1 MIKKGTSVKKGN
13 KKKQILLGI
22 LIGNHGS
29 GFLSWELVKFT
40 KLGQK
45 LVSVYFSSSSSGMT
59 VKDPASKKILS
70 TKDLSRF
77 CRGFS
82 TVKKVSV
89 KGSISQESLI
99 KRVLKRLAKHY
110 ENMTVIV
117 GTDQENTFGSWISCA
132 IFCADWLPGTTAILV
147 STRSSILQ
155 PRGFRLNSRPKFDF
169 DKKSTS
175 LRYAE
180 EVVVGKSESEVI
192 LISEDAL
199 RDESEESSDPSFD
212 RNHEFEEE
220 NSLTSISLIRKEL
233 LPESALGWPL
243 RRRQRTRNKSLVEWV
258 MSLPSR
264 NNSVDWN
271 ETNTS
276 PHREIDNFSVLADH
290 QNIERR
296 IRATEDVSTDDSQT
310 LEDSSGNKVEEV
322 VFSSS
327 SLPSL
332 TRMLS
337 QPKLGWPLLRITVP
351 ESQESSREFE
361 DSVSP
366 SIELP
371 KESNL
376 FHKLISS
383 NCKQFSYAEL
393 ESATCQFS
401 SENLIGEGGCSN
413 VYKGCLSNGKLVA
426 VKVLKSY
433 KEAWSDFCLEADITF
448 SLKHRNITPL
458 VGVCMEDNILVLVY
472 DFLPKGSL
480 DEVLHGQEGT
490 QLPWQVRFKVAVAI
504 ADALNYLHNECSKP
518 VIHRDI
524 KSSNI
529 LLSNELE
536 PQLSDFGLAI
546 WAPTDSS
553 FAIHE
558 DVAGT
563 FGYIAP
569 EYFMR
574 GRLSDKIDVY
584 SYGVVLLELMSG
596 RKPIASKNLEV
607 HESLI
612 KWATPLLKTGDVEAL
627 LDPNLV
633 DDYYD
638 SDQMQRMVLVANLCI
653 NQPAWLRP
661 KANQILRLLT
671 EEDDGKEYG
680 VKGSCN
686 QEDEDEDLLEFDGKP
701 RLDLSLSL
709 LYTDVD
715 AVSLSSVDTG
725 NREQKQRLKLKDY
738 LKQQQED

>member
-1 MIKKGTSVKKGN
+1 MIKTGISAKKCN
-13 KKKQILLGI
+13 KNKQILHGI
-22 LIGNHGS
+22 LIGSHGS

-40 KLGQK
+40 KLGHQ
-45 LVSVYFSSSSSGMT
+45 LVSIYFSSSGSGMT
-59 VKDPASKKILS
+59 ANDPASKKIFYI
-70 TKDLSRF
+70 KDYSRF

-89 KGSISQESLI
+89 EGSISQESLI
-99 KRVLKRLAKHY
+99 KRVLKRLAKHC

-117 GTDQENTFGSWISCA
+117 GTDQENTLGSWVSCA
-132 IFCADWLPGTTAILV
+132 RFCTDWLSGTTAIIV

-155 PRGFRLNSRPKFDF
+155 LRGFRLNPRPEFDF

-175 LRYAE
+175 LGYAE

-199 RDESEESSDPSFD
+199 RDGSEESSGHSFD

-233 LPESALGWPL
+233 PESALGWPL
-243 RRRQRTRNKSLVEWV
+243 RRRQRTRNRSVVEWV
-258 MSLPSR
+258 MSLSR
-264 NNSVDWN
+264 NNSVDCN

-276 PHREIDNFSVLADH
+276 PGREIDNLSVLADH
-290 QNIERR
+290 HNIERR
-296 IRATEDVSTDDSQT
+296 ICAAEDESTEDSQT
-310 LEDSSGNKVEEV
+310 LEDSSGSKVEEV

-327 SLPSL
+327 TLPSL
-332 TRMLS
+332 ARMLS

-351 ESQESSREFE
+351 ESQEPSREF
-361 DSVSP
+361 
-366 SIELP
+366 P

-393 ESATCQFS
+393 ERATGQFS

-413 VYKGCLSNGKLVA
+413 VYKGCLSDGKLVA

-433 KEAWSDFCLEADITF
+433 KEAWSDFCLEADITL
-448 SLKHRNITPL
+448 SLEHKNITPL

-472 DFLPKGSL
+472 DFQPKGSL

-490 QLPWQVRFKVAVAI
+490 QLPWQVRFKAAVAI
-504 ADALNYLHNECSKP
+504 ADALNYLHSECSKP
-518 VIHRDI
+518 VIHRDV

-546 WAPTDSS
+546 WVPADSS
-553 FAIHE
+553 YAIHE

-584 SYGVVLLELMSG
+584 SYGVVLLELISG
-596 RKPIASKNLEV
+596 RKPITSKNLEV
-607 HESLI
+607 QESLI

-633 DDYYD
+633 DDYYE

-653 NQPAWLRP
+653 NQPARLRP

-671 EEDDGKEYG
+671 GEDDGKEYG

-686 QEDEDEDLLEFDGKP
+686 QEEEDEDLEFDDVKP
-701 RLDLSLSL
+701 RLDLSLSF

-715 AVSLSSVDTG
+715 AVSRSSVGAG

-738 LKQQQED
+738 LKQQHD

>member
-1 MIKKGTSVKKGN
+1 MIKKGISVKKCN
-13 KKKQILLGI
+13 KKKQILHGI
-22 LIGNHGS
+22 LIGSHGS

-40 KLGQK
+40 KLRHQ
-45 LVSVYFSSSSSGMT
+45 LVSVNFSYSSSGMT

-70 TKDLSRF
+70 IKDHSRF

-99 KRVLKRLAKHY
+99 KRVLKRLAKHC
-110 ENMTVIV
+110 EDMTVIV
-117 GTDQENTFGSWISCA
+117 GTDQENTLGSWILYA
-132 IFCADWLPGTTAILV
+132 RFCADWLPGTTAVLV

-155 PRGFRLNSRPKFDF
+155 LRGFRLNSRPGFDF

-175 LRYAE
+175 LGYAE
-180 EVVVGKSESEVI
+180 EVVDGKSESEVI

-199 RDESEESSDPSFD
+199 RDGSEESGDHNFD
-212 RNHEFEEE
+212 RNHEFEKE

-243 RRRQRTRNKSLVEWV
+243 RRRQRTRNKSVVEWV

-276 PHREIDNFSVLADH
+276 PDREIDNFSVLEDH
-290 QNIERR
+290 HNIERR
-296 IRATEDVSTDDSQT
+296 IRAAEDESTDDSQT
-310 LEDSSGNKVEEV
+310 LEDSSGNKVGE

-332 TRMLS
+332 TRMVS
-337 QPKLGWPLLRITVP
+337 KPKLGWPLLRIMVP

-366 SIELP
+366 SLELP

-448 SLKHRNITPL
+448 SLKHKNITPL

-480 DEVLHGQEGT
+480 DEVLHEGT

-529 LLSNELE
+529 LLSNEHE

-546 WAPTDSS
+546 WVPTDSS
-553 FAIHE
+553 YAIYE

-584 SYGVVLLELMSG
+584 SYGVVLLELISG
-596 RKPIASKNLEV
+596 RKPIASKNIEGQ
-607 HESLI
+607 ESLI

-653 NQPAWLRP
+653 NQPARLRP

-671 EEDDGKEYG
+671 GEDDEKEYG

-686 QEDEDEDLLEFDGKP
+686 QEEEDEDLLEFDGKP
-701 RLDLSLSL
+701 RLNLSLSF

-715 AVSLSSVDTG
+715 AVSPSFDTG

-738 LKQQQED
+738 LKQQQD

>member
-1 MIKKGTSVKKGN
+1 MIKKGISVKKCN
-13 KKKQILLGI
+13 KKKQILHGI

-40 KLGQK
+40 KLGHQ
-45 LVSVYFSSSSSGMT
+45 LVSVYFSSSGSGMT

-70 TKDLSRF
+70 INKDHSRF

-99 KRVLKRLAKHY
+99 KRVLKRLAKHC
-110 ENMTVIV
+110 EDMTVIV
-117 GTDQENTFGSWISCA
+117 ETDQENTLGSWISCA
-132 IFCADWLPGTTAILV
+132 RFCTDWLSGTTAILV
-147 STRSSILQ
+147 STRNSILQ
-155 PRGFRLNSRPKFDF
+155 LRGFRLNSRPEFDF
-169 DKKSTS
+169 DKKGTS
-175 LRYAE
+175 LGYAE
-180 EVVVGKSESEVI
+180 EVVVENISESEVI

-199 RDESEESSDPSFD
+199 RDGSEESSDHSFD
-212 RNHEFEEE
+212 RNHGFEEE

-233 LPESALGWPL
+233 PESALGWPM
-243 RRRQRTRNKSLVEWV
+243 RRRHRTRNKSVVEWV
-258 MSLPSR
+258 MSMPSR

-276 PHREIDNFSVLADH
+276 PDRGIDNLSVLEDH
-290 QNIERR
+290 HNIERR
-296 IRATEDVSTDDSQT
+296 IRAAEDESKDDSQT

-332 TRMLS
+332 ERMLS

-361 DSVSP
+361 DSIS
-366 SIELP
+366 SIEFP

-376 FHKLISS
+376 VHKLISS

-393 ESATCQFS
+393 ESATSQFS

-413 VYKGCLSNGKLVA
+413 VYKGCLSDGKLVA

-433 KEAWSDFCLEADITF
+433 REAWNDFCLEADITF
-448 SLKHRNITPL
+448 SLKHKNITPL
-458 VGVCMEDNILVLVY
+458 VGVCMEDNIFVLVY

-490 QLPWQVRFKVAVAI
+490 QLPWEVRFKAAVAI
-504 ADALNYLHNECSKP
+504 ADALNYLHTECSKP

-546 WAPTDSS
+546 WVPIDSTYT
-553 FAIHE
+553 IHE

-569 EYFMR
+569 EYFMH

-584 SYGVVLLELMSG
+584 SYGVVLLELISG

-607 HESLI
+607 QESLI
-612 KWATPLLKTGDVEAL
+612 KWATPLLKTGDVDAL

-653 NQPAWLRP
+653 NQPARLRP
-661 KANQILRLLT
+661 KATQILRLLT
-671 EEDDGKEYG
+671 GEDDGKEYG

-686 QEDEDEDLLEFDGKP
+686 QEEEDDDLLEFDGKP
-701 RLDLSLSL
+701 RLDLSLSF

-725 NREQKQRLKLKDY
+725 NREQKRRLKLKDY
-738 LKQQQED
+738 LKQQQD